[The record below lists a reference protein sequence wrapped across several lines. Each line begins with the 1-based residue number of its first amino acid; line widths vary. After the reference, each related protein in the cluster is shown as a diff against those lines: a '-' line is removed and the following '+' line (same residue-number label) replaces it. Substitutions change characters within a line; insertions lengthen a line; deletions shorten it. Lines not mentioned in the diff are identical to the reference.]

1 MSTLYKYETSHF
13 LARNVF
19 VSTLFALCCV
29 CSYSNTSFSLNSFEY
44 FDIKNAPPKLNF
56 ICPPLGVYFIFR
68 AALFYILKI
77 RYTFLMR
84 KFQVVSP
91 YQPSGDQGEAIEKL
105 SAGFLAGDRFQT
117 LKGVTGSGKTFT
129 MAKIIEKVQRPT
141 LIISHN
147 KTLSAQLFREF
158 KSFFPNNAVEYFV
171 SYYDYYQPEAYV
183 PARDLYIEKDA
194 SINDEIDKL
203 RLAATYSL
211 MERRDVIVVATVS
224 CIYGLGMPDLYKDMR
239 VHIEKGEILDLR
251 KFERDLAS
259 IQYQRNDMVLDRG
272 NFRVRGDVIEV
283 YPPYMETDTAYRI
296 ELDFD
301 EVARILRFNVLNRAT
316 EEELDEMQFYP
327 AKHFVVPHETLV
339 SATERIQKELEER
352 VETLQ
357 TAGKMIE
364 AERLK
369 TRTTYDI
376 EMMKEMGY
384 CSGIENYSGPIS
396 GRKTGEPPATL
407 LHYFPDDFLCL
418 IDEAHVTVPQ
428 IGAMYEGDRSRKQNL
443 IDFGFRLPSALDN
456 RPLKADEFWKKMN
469 QVIYVTATPRVEEI
483 KQSTQVVEQIIRPT
497 GLLDPIIDVRPS
509 EGQMEDI
516 YKEVKAR
523 IEKGERSLI
532 LTLTKK
538 MAEDLT
544 DYLLGLNLKVKYI
557 HSEIDTFERVE
568 ILKSLRVGE
577 IDVLIGIN
585 LLREGIDL
593 PEVSF
598 IAILDADKIGFL
610 RSTTSLIQIVGRA
623 ARNENGMVVMYADN
637 LTPAIKETVSET
649 KRRREIQQKYNEEHG
664 ITPHT
669 VSKAVQDIL
678 VRQQAN
684 AEEEAEIELGV
695 LKKSANLFDPKQ
707 RKKLIDALKKQ
718 MSDYADRLEYEQAA
732 AVRDQISEIE
742 RTYGNGK

>member
-1 MSTLYKYETSHF
+1 
-13 LARNVF
+13 
-19 VSTLFALCCV
+19 
-29 CSYSNTSFSLNSFEY
+29 
-44 FDIKNAPPKLNF
+44 
-56 ICPPLGVYFIFR
+56 
-68 AALFYILKI
+68 
-77 RYTFLMR
+77 MR
-84 KFQVVSP
+84 KFKVVAP
-91 YQPSGDQGEAIEKL
+91 YEPSGDQGQAIEKL
-105 SAGFLAGDRFQT
+105 SEGFLRGDRYQT

-147 KTLSAQLFREF
+147 KTLSAQLYREF
-158 KSFFPNNAVEYFV
+158 KSFFPENAVEYFV

-194 SINDEIDKL
+194 DVNKEIDQL
-203 RLAATYSL
+203 RLKATYSL
-211 MERRDVIVVATVS
+211 VERRDVIVVATVS
-224 CIYGLGMPDLYKDMR
+224 CIYGLGMPDLYKEMR
-239 VHIEKGEILDLR
+239 VHIEKGEIFDTR
-251 KFERDLAS
+251 KFERQMTS
-259 IQYQRNDMVLDRG
+259 IQYQRNDMVLERG

-283 YPPYMETDTAYRI
+283 FPPYMETDTAYRI

-301 EVARILRFNVLNRAT
+301 EISSIKRFNVLTREI

-327 AKHFVVPHETLV
+327 SKHFVVPQDALFK
-339 SATERIQKELEER
+339 ATDRILEEMAEQ
-352 VETLQ
+352 VKKFQIEQKPL
-357 TAGKMIE
+357 E
-364 AERLK
+364 AERIK
-369 TRTTYDI
+369 SRTTYDV

-396 GRKTGEPPATL
+396 GRKRGEPPATL

-456 RPLKADEFWKKMN
+456 RPLKFDEFEKKLN
-469 QVIYVTATPRVEEI
+469 QVIYVTATPRKEEI
-483 KQSTQVVEQIIRPT
+483 KQSTQVVEQLIRPT
-497 GLLDPIIDVRPS
+497 GLLDPIIEVRPN

-516 YKEVKAR
+516 YNEVKKR
-523 IEKGERSLI
+523 IEKHERSLI

-568 ILKSLRVGE
+568 ILKSLRLGE

-623 ARNENGMVVMYADN
+623 ARNENGMVVMYADAI
-637 LTPAIKETVSET
+637 TPAIKETVEET
-649 KRRREIQQKYNEEHG
+649 KRRRAIQQKYNEEHG

-678 VRQQAN
+678 VRQQKD
-684 AEEEAEIELGV
+684 AEENEKMQLEV
-695 LKKSANLFDPKQ
+695 LKKNANLFDPKQ
-707 RKKLIDALKKQ
+707 RKKLIEALKKE
-718 MSDYADRLEYEQAA
+718 MSDCADRLEYEEAA
-732 AVRDQISEIE
+732 AIRDQIQEIE
-742 RTYGNGK
+742 NTYGKT

>member
-1 MSTLYKYETSHF
+1 
-13 LARNVF
+13 
-19 VSTLFALCCV
+19 
-29 CSYSNTSFSLNSFEY
+29 
-44 FDIKNAPPKLNF
+44 
-56 ICPPLGVYFIFR
+56 
-68 AALFYILKI
+68 
-77 RYTFLMR
+77 MR
-84 KFQVVSP
+84 KFKVVAP
-91 YQPSGDQGEAIEKL
+91 YEPSGDQGQAIEKL
-105 SAGFLAGDRFQT
+105 SEGFLRGDRYQT

-147 KTLSAQLFREF
+147 KTLSAQLYREF
-158 KSFFPNNAVEYFV
+158 KSFFPENAVEYFV

-194 SINDEIDKL
+194 DVNKEIDQL
-203 RLAATYSL
+203 RLKATYSL

-224 CIYGLGMPDLYKDMR
+224 CIYGLGMPDLYKEMR
-239 VHIEKGEILDLR
+239 VHIEKGEIFDTR
-251 KFERDLAS
+251 KFERQMTS
-259 IQYQRNDMVLDRG
+259 IQYQRNDMVLERG

-283 YPPYMETDTAYRI
+283 FPPYMETDTAYRI

-301 EVARILRFNVLNRAT
+301 EISSIKRFNVLTREI

-327 AKHFVVPHETLV
+327 SKHFVVPQDALFK
-339 SATERIQKELEER
+339 ATDRILEEMAEQ
-352 VETLQ
+352 VKKFQIEQKPL
-357 TAGKMIE
+357 E
-364 AERLK
+364 AERIK
-369 TRTTYDI
+369 TRTTYDV

-396 GRKTGEPPATL
+396 GRKRGEPPATL

-456 RPLKADEFWKKMN
+456 RPLKFDEFEKKLN
-469 QVIYVTATPRVEEI
+469 QVIYVTATPRKEEI
-483 KQSTQVVEQIIRPT
+483 KQSTQVVEQLIRPT
-497 GLLDPIIDVRPS
+497 GLLDPIIEVRPS

-516 YKEVKAR
+516 YNEVKKR
-523 IEKGERSLI
+523 IEKHERSLI

-568 ILKSLRVGE
+568 ILKSLRLGE

-623 ARNENGMVVMYADN
+623 ARNENGMVVMYADAI
-637 LTPAIKETVSET
+637 TPAIKETVEET
-649 KRRREIQQKYNEEHG
+649 KRRRAIQQKYNEEHG

-669 VSKAVQDIL
+669 VNKAVQDIL
-678 VRQQAN
+678 VRQQKD
-684 AEEEAEIELGV
+684 AEENEKMQLEV
-695 LKKSANLFDPKQ
+695 LKKNANLFDPKQ
-707 RKKLIDALKKQ
+707 RKKLIEALKKE
-718 MSDYADRLEYEQAA
+718 MSDCADRLEYEQAA
-732 AVRDQISEIE
+732 AIRDQIQEIE
-742 RTYGNGK
+742 ATYGKK

>member
-1 MSTLYKYETSHF
+1 
-13 LARNVF
+13 
-19 VSTLFALCCV
+19 
-29 CSYSNTSFSLNSFEY
+29 
-44 FDIKNAPPKLNF
+44 
-56 ICPPLGVYFIFR
+56 
-68 AALFYILKI
+68 
-77 RYTFLMR
+77 MR
-84 KFQVVSP
+84 KFEVVSP

-105 SAGFLAGDRFQT
+105 SEGFLKGDRFQT

-147 KTLSAQLFREF
+147 KTLSAQLYREF
-158 KSFFPNNAVEYFV
+158 KSFFPHNAVEYFV

-194 SINDEIDKL
+194 ATNDEIDKL

-224 CIYGLGMPDLYKDMR
+224 CIYGLGMPDLYKEMR
-239 VHIEKGEILDLR
+239 VHIEKGDILDLR

-259 IQYQRNDMVLDRG
+259 IQYQRNDMVLERG

-301 EVARILRFNVLNRAT
+301 EISSIKRFNVLNRAT

-327 AKHFVVPHETLV
+327 AKHFVVPHDALLA
-339 SATERIQKELEER
+339 ATDRIQKELEER
-352 VETLQ
+352 VETLLSQ
-357 TAGKMIE
+357 GKMLE

-384 CSGIENYSGPIS
+384 CSGIENYSAPIS
-396 GRKTGEPPATL
+396 GRKAGEPPATL

-428 IGAMYEGDRSRKQNL
+428 IGTMYEGDRSRKQNL
-443 IDFGFRLPSALDN
+443 VDFGFRLPSALDN
-456 RPLKADEFWKKMN
+456 RPLKGDEFWKKMN
-469 QVIYVTATPRVEEI
+469 QVIYVTATPRKEEI
-483 KQSTQVVEQIIRPT
+483 AQSSQVVEQIIRPT
-497 GLLDPIIDVRPS
+497 GLLDPLIEIRPS

-516 YKEVKAR
+516 YKEVKSR
-523 IEKGERSLI
+523 IEKKERSLI

-568 ILKSLRVGE
+568 ILKSLRTGE

-637 LTPAIKETVSET
+637 ITPAIKETVGET

-678 VRQQAN
+678 VRQQQDAAEN
-684 AEEEAEIELGV
+684 AEVELSV

-707 RKKLIDALKKQ
+707 RKKLIDALKKE

-732 AVRDQISEIE
+732 AIRDQIQEIE
-742 RTYGNGK
+742 RMYGK

>member
-1 MSTLYKYETSHF
+1 
-13 LARNVF
+13 
-19 VSTLFALCCV
+19 
-29 CSYSNTSFSLNSFEY
+29 
-44 FDIKNAPPKLNF
+44 
-56 ICPPLGVYFIFR
+56 
-68 AALFYILKI
+68 
-77 RYTFLMR
+77 MR
-84 KFQVVSP
+84 KFKVVAP
-91 YQPSGDQGEAIEKL
+91 YEPSGDQGQAIEKL
-105 SAGFLAGDRFQT
+105 SEGFLRGDRYQT

-147 KTLSAQLFREF
+147 KTLSAQLYREF
-158 KSFFPNNAVEYFV
+158 KSFFPENAVEYFV

-194 SINDEIDKL
+194 DVNKEIDQL
-203 RLAATYSL
+203 RLKATYSL

-224 CIYGLGMPDLYKDMR
+224 CIYGLGMPDLYKEMR
-239 VHIEKGEILDLR
+239 VHIEKGEIFDTR
-251 KFERDLAS
+251 KFERQMTS
-259 IQYQRNDMVLDRG
+259 IQYQRNDMVLERG

-283 YPPYMETDTAYRI
+283 FPPYMETDTAYRI

-301 EVARILRFNVLNRAT
+301 EISSIKRFNVLTREI

-327 AKHFVVPHETLV
+327 SKHFVVPQDALFK
-339 SATERIQKELEER
+339 ATDRILEEMAEQ
-352 VETLQ
+352 VKKFQIEQKPL
-357 TAGKMIE
+357 E
-364 AERLK
+364 AERIK
-369 TRTTYDI
+369 SRTTYDV

-396 GRKTGEPPATL
+396 GRKRGEPPATL

-456 RPLKADEFWKKMN
+456 RPLKFDEFEKKLN
-469 QVIYVTATPRVEEI
+469 QVIYVTATPRKEEI
-483 KQSTQVVEQIIRPT
+483 KQSTQVVEQLIRPT
-497 GLLDPIIDVRPS
+497 GLLDPIIEVRPS

-516 YKEVKAR
+516 YNEVKKR
-523 IEKGERSLI
+523 IEKHERSLI

-544 DYLLGLNLKVKYI
+544 DYLLGLNLRVKYI

-568 ILKSLRVGE
+568 ILKSLRLGE

-623 ARNENGMVVMYADN
+623 ARNENGMVVMYADAI
-637 LTPAIKETVSET
+637 TPAIKETVEET
-649 KRRREIQQKYNEEHG
+649 KRRRAIQQKYNEEHG

-678 VRQQAN
+678 VRQQKD
-684 AEEEAEIELGV
+684 AEENEKMQLEV
-695 LKKSANLFDPKQ
+695 LKKNANLFDPKQ
-707 RKKLIDALKKQ
+707 RKKLIEALKKE
-718 MSDYADRLEYEQAA
+718 MSDCADRLEYEQAA
-732 AVRDQISEIE
+732 AIRDQIQEIE
-742 RTYGNGK
+742 ATYGKK

>member
-1 MSTLYKYETSHF
+1 
-13 LARNVF
+13 
-19 VSTLFALCCV
+19 
-29 CSYSNTSFSLNSFEY
+29 
-44 FDIKNAPPKLNF
+44 
-56 ICPPLGVYFIFR
+56 
-68 AALFYILKI
+68 
-77 RYTFLMR
+77 MR
-84 KFQVVSP
+84 TFQVVSP
-91 YQPSGDQGEAIEKL
+91 YAPSGDQPQAIEKL
-105 SAGFLAGDRFQT
+105 AAGFLRGDRYQT

-129 MAKIIEKVQRPT
+129 MAKIIEAVQRPT

-147 KTLSAQLFREF
+147 KTLSAQLYREF
-158 KSFFPNNAVEYFV
+158 RDFFPHNAVEYFV

-194 SINDEIDKL
+194 SINDEIDRL

-224 CIYGLGMPDLYKDMR
+224 CIYGLGMPDLYKEMR
-239 VHIEKGEILDLR
+239 VHVEKGETLDLR
-251 KFERDLAS
+251 KFERDLVS
-259 IQYQRNDMVLDRG
+259 IQYSRNDMVLERG

-283 YPPYMETDTAYRI
+283 YPPYMETDTAYRL

-301 EVARILRFNVLNRAT
+301 EIVRIRRFNVLTRAV

-327 AKHFVVPHETLV
+327 AKHFVVPHEALLA
-339 SATERIQKELEER
+339 ATDRIQREMEER
-352 VETLQ
+352 VETLMA
-357 TAGKMIE
+357 AGKLLE

-384 CSGIENYSGPIS
+384 CPGIENYSGPIS
-396 GRKTGEPPATL
+396 GRKRGDPPATL

-456 RPLKADEFWKKMN
+456 RPLTFAEFERKLH
-469 QVIYVTATPRVEEI
+469 QVIYVTATPRAQEI
-483 KQSTQVVEQIIRPT
+483 AQSTQVVEQIIRPT

-516 YKEVKAR
+516 RREVGVR
-523 IEKGERSLI
+523 IERGERSLI

-544 DYLLGLNLKVKYI
+544 DYLLGLGVRVKYI

-568 ILKSLRVGE
+568 ILKSLRTGE

-610 RSTTSLIQIVGRA
+610 RSATSLIQIIGRA
-623 ARNENGMVVMYADN
+623 ARNERGMVVMYADN
-637 LTPAIKETVSET
+637 MSDAIKEAVGET
-649 KRRREIQQKYNEEHG
+649 RRRREIQQQYNEEHG

-678 VRQQAN
+678 IRQQKDAEAN
-684 AEEEAEIELGV
+684 EAVQLDV
-695 LKKSANLFDPKQ
+695 LKKSANLFDAKQ
-707 RKKLIDALKKQ
+707 RKKLIDALKKE
-718 MSDYADRLEYEQAA
+718 MSACADRLEYEQAA
-732 AVRDQISEIE
+732 AIRDQIAEIE
-742 RTYGNGK
+742 RTFKT

>member
-1 MSTLYKYETSHF
+1 
-13 LARNVF
+13 
-19 VSTLFALCCV
+19 
-29 CSYSNTSFSLNSFEY
+29 
-44 FDIKNAPPKLNF
+44 
-56 ICPPLGVYFIFR
+56 
-68 AALFYILKI
+68 
-77 RYTFLMR
+77 MR
-84 KFQVVSP
+84 KFKVVAP
-91 YQPSGDQGEAIEKL
+91 YEPSGDQGQAIEKL
-105 SAGFLAGDRFQT
+105 SEGFLRGDRYQT

-147 KTLSAQLFREF
+147 KTLSAQLYREF
-158 KSFFPNNAVEYFV
+158 KSFFPENAVEYFV

-194 SINDEIDKL
+194 DVNKEIDQL
-203 RLAATYSL
+203 RLKATYSL

-224 CIYGLGMPDLYKDMR
+224 CIYGLGMPDLYKEMR
-239 VHIEKGEILDLR
+239 VHIEKGEIFDTR
-251 KFERDLAS
+251 KFERQMTS
-259 IQYQRNDMVLDRG
+259 IQYQRNDMVLERG

-283 YPPYMETDTAYRI
+283 FPPYMETDTAYRI

-301 EVARILRFNVLNRAT
+301 EISSIKRFNVLTREI

-327 AKHFVVPHETLV
+327 SKHFVVPQDALFK
-339 SATERIQKELEER
+339 ATDRILEEMAEQ
-352 VETLQ
+352 VKKFQIEQKPL
-357 TAGKMIE
+357 E
-364 AERLK
+364 AERIK
-369 TRTTYDI
+369 TRTTYDV

-396 GRKTGEPPATL
+396 GRKRGEPPATL

-456 RPLKADEFWKKMN
+456 RPLKFDEFEKKLN
-469 QVIYVTATPRVEEI
+469 QVIYVTATPRKEEI
-483 KQSTQVVEQIIRPT
+483 KQSTQVVEQLIRPT
-497 GLLDPIIDVRPS
+497 GLLDPIIEVRPS

-516 YKEVKAR
+516 YNEVKKR
-523 IEKGERSLI
+523 IEKHERSLI

-568 ILKSLRVGE
+568 ILKSLRLGE

-623 ARNENGMVVMYADN
+623 ARNENGMVVMYADAI
-637 LTPAIKETVSET
+637 TPAIKETVEET
-649 KRRREIQQKYNEEHG
+649 KRRRAIQQKYNEEHG

-678 VRQQAN
+678 VRQQKD
-684 AEEEAEIELGV
+684 AEENEKMQLEV
-695 LKKSANLFDPKQ
+695 LKKNANLFDPKQ
-707 RKKLIDALKKQ
+707 RKKLIEALKKE
-718 MSDYADRLEYEQAA
+718 MSDCADRLEYEQAA
-732 AVRDQISEIE
+732 AIRDQIQEIE
-742 RTYGNGK
+742 ATYGKK